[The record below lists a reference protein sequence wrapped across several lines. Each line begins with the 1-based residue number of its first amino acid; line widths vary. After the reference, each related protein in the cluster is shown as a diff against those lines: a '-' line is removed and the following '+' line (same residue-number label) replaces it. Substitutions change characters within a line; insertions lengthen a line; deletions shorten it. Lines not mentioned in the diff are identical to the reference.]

1 MKTAYLVQLRG
12 KRAGVKLSKLVGGLE
27 ALDTGL
33 LGLLRET
40 VPLSL
45 VGLDALV
52 HLLESKASRADLRVL
67 ISVLVVTNTGGEGR
81 GEKTGEEGRRIGIGP
96 AYHGPLAEIG
106 RVGHI
111 VVLMKKVL
119 EEGDATV
126 KVDVNPLPEL
136 LLALDGGHHDWLR
149 LGEGRGGPL
158 AVLGILNELA
168 QLLVEVEADVEVEIA
183 ALFIEM
189 AQTDAL
195 AVHVGV
201 LHELPRH
208 PANGWDR

>member
-67 ISVLVVTNTGGEGR
+67 ISVLVVTNTGGGTR
-81 GEKTGEEGRRIGIGP
+81 
-96 AYHGPLAEIG
+96 
-106 RVGHI
+106 
-111 VVLMKKVL
+111 
-119 EEGDATV
+119 
-126 KVDVNPLPEL
+126 
-136 LLALDGGHHDWLR
+136 
-149 LGEGRGGPL
+149 
-158 AVLGILNELA
+158 
-168 QLLVEVEADVEVEIA
+168 
-183 ALFIEM
+183 
-189 AQTDAL
+189 
-195 AVHVGV
+195 
-201 LHELPRH
+201 
-208 PANGWDR
+208 